1 MSPPPDIFERLGN
14 GSLKEIPGT
23 IPDTLWIIAKTLILV
38 AVWVLIGVASGLVV
52 CGLVMGFLYGILP
65 GILAL
70 LQWVFP
76 EEAGEDAVEF
86 KALGGS
92 SVGGGGRGTVEN

>member
-1 MSPPPDIFERLGN
+1 
-14 GSLKEIPGT
+14 
-23 IPDTLWIIAKTLILV
+23 
-38 AVWVLIGVASGLVV
+38 
-52 CGLVMGFLYGILP
+52 MGFLYGILP

-70 LQWVFP
+70 LQWVFH

-92 SVGGGGRGTVEN
+92 GVGGGGRGAVEN